1 MKFINIIK
9 NHPIWTIWIAT
20 FLLYM
25 INAINTGNPNPAGY
39 FILGLFITAA
49 AAPIIRRVRNK
60 KERKE
65 DMDYL
70 AKRIAEEQKK

>member
-1 MKFINIIK
+1 MKIFNSIK
-9 NHPIWTIWIAT
+9 NHPIWTIWIVT
-20 FLLYM
+20 FILYM
-25 INAINTGNPNPAGY
+25 INAVNSGNPNPAGY

-49 AAPIIRRVRNK
+49 AAPIIRRLRDR
-60 KERKE
+60 KEKKE

>member
-9 NHPIWTIWIAT
+9 NHPIWTIWIST

-25 INAINTGNPNPAGY
+25 INAISTGNPNPAGY

>member
-9 NHPIWTIWIAT
+9 NQPIWTIWIAT